1 MNGLKNRVLLSAVG
15 SVVMAAAMAATAGAA
30 GGLPSNGAAQR
41 ATLDGYR
48 QASLGKPAQQV
59 YDDAVAA
66 FRVGRYPTA
75 YGRFA
80 ALADAGHVPSA
91 QAALFML
98 RHGVLLFGSAWSA
111 SEDQA
116 TYWNALVIN
125 NARAGVAS
133 LAWQVSE

>member
-1 MNGLKNRVLLSAVG
+1 MNGLKNKLLLVVG
-15 SVVMAAAMAATAGAA
+15 SVVVAAAVGAA
-30 GGLPSNGAAQR
+30 GRQPANRAVQK
-41 ATLDGYR
+41 ATLDEYR
-48 QASLGKPAQQV
+48 QTSLSKPAQQR

-66 FRVGRYPTA
+66 FRAGRYPTA
-75 YGRFA
+75 YGRFV
-80 ALADAGHVPSA
+80 ALADTGHVPSA

-125 NARAGVAS
+125 NARAGVES
-133 LAWQVSE
+133 LAWHTSE